1 MKHDSR
7 NLKYGSTAMILS
19 VVLLAAII
27 LVNFVFSALSAKYA
41 FYTDMTSSSTYT
53 LSDEVKVVLSDVTE
67 DVRIIFCHDRDYIES
82 SDSMHDILM
91 TAEYMADEFEWLTVD
106 FINIMDKPKSVA
118 KYKTSQNDAVYQ
130 TDVIIESGDEWIK
143 IGWKTFYVSDT
154 DAAGT
159 IWAIKTEEMF
169 ASSILSVTAAEKP
182 IAYFTIGHEE
192 SVPEHL
198 MNTVALAGYEVMP
211 IDLIKEDISA
221 DARII
226 IVCGPKKDFSAGYGT
241 TEGEDGSIKTEKKGN
256 EIAKLDKF
264 LSQDNGSMMVFLD
277 PYADDLPTL
286 EGYLEEWGI
295 LFDNNIV
302 KDEKESIDESN
313 IAVIGQHSTSETLGA
328 KVIDELAALGT
339 KSKTIFENAGTISI
353 APNFGE
359 ERADDSESQTG
370 LGAPTG
376 SYGNNVAGGVRD
388 VSAVF
393 TASENAVSFSSK
405 GEDQDTASA
414 NGKWLMAISRQ
425 RVTREQDDYA
435 SYVLAANTLCFSK
448 KSYVESNV
456 YANRDVI
463 YAALKQMGHERVPIG
478 IQFKIYNNNKIEDIT
493 TSQANTITTL
503 LVTVL
508 PAAIAVTGLV
518 VCIRRKYK

>member
-19 VVLLAAII
+19 AVLLAAII
-27 LVNFVFSALSAKYA
+27 LVNFVFSALSSKYA

-67 DVRIIFCHDRDYIES
+67 QVRVIFCHDRDYIES
-82 SDSMHDILM
+82 SSSMHDILM
-91 TAEYMADEFEWLTVD
+91 TAEYMADEFDWLTVD

-118 KYKTSQNDAVYQ
+118 KYKTSNNDAVNQ
-130 TDVIIESGDEWIK
+130 TDVIIESGDEWRK
-143 IGWKTFYVSDT
+143 IGWKSFYVQDT
-154 DAAGT
+154 DSAGT
-159 IWAIKTEEMF
+159 IWAVKAEEMF
-169 ASSILSVTAAEKP
+169 ASSILGVTAAEKP

-192 SVPEHL
+192 SVPAYL
-198 MNTVALAGYEVMP
+198 MNTVSLAGYEVKP

-226 IVCGPKKDFSAGYGT
+226 IISGPQKDFSVGYGASDSSD
-241 TEGEDGSIKTEKKGN
+241 TERKGN
-256 EIAKLDKF
+256 EISKIDKF
-264 LSQDNGSMMVFLD
+264 LSQDNGSLMVFLD

-286 EGYLEEWGI
+286 EGYLEEWGLI
-295 LFDNNIV
+295 FDNNIV
-302 KDEKESIDESN
+302 KDEVESVDESN
-313 IAVIGQHSTSETLGA
+313 IAVIGQYTTGNTLGA
-328 KVIDELAALGT
+328 NVIDELATLGT
-339 KSKTIFENAGTISI
+339 KSKTIFESAGTISV

-359 ERADDSESQTG
+359 EREDSEDNDTG

-393 TASENAVSFSSK
+393 TTSSSAISFSSK
-405 GEDQDTASA
+405 GEQQENTPAQD
-414 NGKWLMAISRQ
+414 KFLMAISRQ
-425 RVTREQDDYA
+425 RVMRGQEEYA
-435 SYVLAANTLCFSK
+435 SYVLAANTMCFTEAE
-448 KSYVESNV
+448 YIESNV

-463 YAALKQMGHERVPIG
+463 YAALKQMGRERVPIG
-478 IQFKIYNNNKIEDIT
+478 IDFKVYSNDKIEDIT
-493 TSQANTITTL
+493 TSQANTITAL
-503 LVTVL
+503 LITVI
-508 PAAIAVTGLV
+508 PSIVAITGFV